1 MPFEDITAEQ
11 FERAH
16 DVALAILA
24 EWRGGGVEER
34 LAQFGVSVDAVL
46 PVLEQLIETHG
57 FTGRE
62 VFAVTQGLV
71 EGVCTMAK
79 VRLESGDV

>member
-1 MPFEDITAEQ
+1 MSFDDLTAEQ
-11 FERAH
+11 FERAN
-16 DVALAILA
+16 DVALAVLA

-34 LAQFGVSVDAVL
+34 LAQFGISIDVVL
-46 PVLEQLIETHG
+46 PVLKEMIDTHG

-62 VFAVTQGLV
+62 IFAVTQGLV